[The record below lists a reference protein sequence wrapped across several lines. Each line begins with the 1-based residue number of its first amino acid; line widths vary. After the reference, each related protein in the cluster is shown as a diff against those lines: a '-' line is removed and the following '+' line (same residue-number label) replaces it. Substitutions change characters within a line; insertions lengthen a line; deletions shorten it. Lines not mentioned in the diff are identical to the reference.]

1 MNRLN
6 TILRFIVIGLCLC
19 SAFVLQGCGHHPS
32 VSRVGSHRVTV
43 NRSVLSGNISALH
56 GTAGVEG
63 EGNAATF
70 RYSERRVDGVC
81 YEVVIK
87 ADEMM
92 LDGEPYGK
100 LKEGDSVHINDDGI
114 TVNDMD
120 YGDSE
125 KYLKANGGQDGAV
138 TLTHKK

>member
-6 TILRFIVIGLCLC
+6 TILRFIVIGLCLG

-32 VSRVGSHRVTV
+32 ESRVGSHRVTV
-43 NRSVLSGNISALH
+43 NRSVLSGNLSAH
-56 GTAGVEG
+56 TGTVEVEG
-63 EGNAATF
+63 EGNAAIF

-87 ADEMM
+87 ADEMT

-100 LKEGDSVHINDDGI
+100 LKEGDSVHINDYGI

-120 YGDSE
+120 CGDSE
-125 KYLKANGGQDGAV
+125 KYLRANGGLNGAV
-138 TLTHKK
+138 ILTRKK